1 MFYNSSHVL
10 GYKLIC
16 RLINNGDRLE
26 EAVMLVTHLRF
37 VLYRQVEFKLGRQLV
52 LRVQS
57 VRKVHSSDATV
68 RVDLE
73 DNQAG
78 Q

>member
-1 MFYNSSHVL
+1 
-10 GYKLIC
+10 
-16 RLINNGDRLE
+16 
-26 EAVMLVTHLRF
+26 MLVTHLRF

-73 DNQAG
+73 DTRAG